1 MSDFELYFSDLQ
13 ISGERYWG
21 VPMPVVAQSFSALWE
36 KHDHVSIEVKG
47 GSKQICVCRKCKIS
61 AYPTQKLL
69 CEITLP
75 ESDRYSKISKFD
87 EATLDHE
94 YVLRLNIAV

>member
-1 MSDFELYFSDLQ
+1 
-13 ISGERYWG
+13 
-21 VPMPVVAQSFSALWE
+21 MPVVAQSFSALWE
-36 KHDHVSIEVKG
+36 KNGHVRIEVKG
-47 GSKQICVCRKCKIS
+47 GKQIRVCRKWKIS
-61 AYPTQKLL
+61 AYPTQKVLN
-69 CEITLP
+69 EITSP

>member
-1 MSDFELYFSDLQ
+1 
-13 ISGERYWG
+13 
-21 VPMPVVAQSFSALWE
+21 MPVVAQSFSALWE
-36 KHDHVSIEVKG
+36 KHGHVRIEVKG
-47 GSKQICVCRKCKIS
+47 GTANLCCRKWKIF
-61 AYPTQKLL
+61 AYQTQKLF